1 MIDSNFTGSGTKLID
16 LLLTDNAWLQTLDD
30 CVELGLPHRFIMVN
44 LKCRPHLEKHLRI
57 LRIWHLK
64 EIN

>member
-1 MIDSNFTGSGTKLID
+1 MIDFNLS
-16 LLLTDNAWLQTLDD
+16 DNAWLQTLDD
-30 CVELGLPHRFIMVN
+30 CVELNMPFQLISLN

-64 EIN
+64 QIN